1 MGAEAAVAPDEMS
14 FSWIKYQSKSGI
26 VNFCV
31 RNSGCTF
38 LSPRLILSESECW
51 RITLETVSV
60 NLAWELKEGWVL
72 SSPSC
77 IGAPPR
83 SLTLALRVEEEGHL
97 GLAAQGEWLCAPA
110 GGKGQARGVIC
121 SSV

>member
-38 LSPRLILSESECW
+38 LSPRLILSESKCW
-51 RITLETVSV
+51 RITLEMGVSKSG
-60 NLAWELKEGWVL
+60 LGTERG
-72 SSPSC
+72 
-77 IGAPPR
+77 
-83 SLTLALRVEEEGHL
+83 L
-97 GLAAQGEWLCAPA
+97 GLQFPFL
-110 GGKGQARGVIC
+110 
-121 SSV
+121 